1 MPSTDTAT
9 ELVKAKPYIRLNF
22 PLFFLSTLF
31 LLLILFVTGW
41 NAWQQNQKL
50 FNNEVRTTLNNFAQ
64 QSGLLA
70 QASHQANVMFS
81 RSHLGLLNAALADE
95 PNKRTELWQELKA
108 SMFNFTGYALLNDEG
123 KALSYDGVSLD
134 ENELIDIWVNIVS
147 FDKDQGMF
155 ILRYG
160 NQGGFYFY
168 NSFSGKDNKKIFL
181 VVRRAFDKLSGIIYD
196 GHFNGFEMLL
206 IDTRNN
212 TVSMRESYFINSDN
226 QPVFNKNNDK
236 DVLYRTHI
244 PATHLDVVA
253 LEIPQNFYQKYWP
266 FIRQPLLILAFFIFI
281 SGVLWRV
288 LKNQEDAYKKAH
300 KIRRSVE
307 KRANKALNAID
318 DVLIFTDSFGQI
330 VYVNTKAEALLK
342 EQGVSASLG
351 LLLLEAWPDSRA
363 KWSRGLS
370 VDALTWQDESPSL
383 LPVVTA
389 QGVRLYEQAAHP
401 LYDDG
406 QLEGVAWVLRDV
418 SAAENAKL
426 DLMRSQERYKILF
439 EEASVGHFLLSIA
452 DLHSHANVAVVDAN
466 SAALKILQAQTKGRF
481 VNDFLRLNE
490 TTHKILTQQLLRGI
504 SLGFATVEFETPVKT
519 FLHEERFLWITISLR
534 SGMDNKVLV
543 SFMDNTEKKIS
554 IEKMR
559 ERESF
564 WAKIMDA
571 MSDIV
576 YVGHLDKD
584 ENYSLQYRNRN
595 IGYLLGYES
604 DFAEKTHWT
613 YYADEGEAERLN
625 RLPSQV
631 CRLKLGEIHE
641 ATARFRHADGSLRV
655 LKFRD
660 TPFSFYP
667 SGLVET
673 YIGTVRDV
681 TEEVEQQEQILESER
696 RYRLMAENISDIIWA
711 TDINMT
717 FNFVSSSVETVLGY
731 KPDELLREG
740 VLTVFRKR
748 DIALVMNDVKQVLRQ
763 VMQEGLASKSHAT
776 FIKSDIVAVAK
787 DGKEVLLEL
796 KASPLWNDAGDLQG
810 VIGICRDV
818 SDTRKLEQEL
828 RQAAEVFS
836 NSNEG
841 VLITNAKKTIVKVN
855 DAFCHITG
863 YDPKFVL
870 GQRPAFF
877 MSFKNHNQHFLDE
890 IDERL
895 LIDGYWQG
903 EVFYTKYDASVRT
916 CWAGVS
922 AVRDAKNNLQSLII
936 IISDITDKKLAEEKI
951 HRLAYY
957 DHLTGL
963 PNRSQLSDKLKKS
976 LENAEKYQQSVA
988 LLFIDLDRFKPI
1000 NDSLGHP
1007 VGDVV
1012 LQEVA
1017 MRLQLCVKERD
1028 FICRM
1033 GGDEFTLVLAEQES
1047 PEKALATARQVAERI
1062 IAELNRPYYHQQKEI
1077 FLGCSVGVSLYPQDG
1092 MTAVELL
1099 KNADLAM
1106 YHAKETGRNNVQFF
1120 TGVMKQKAMQAMEL
1134 ENELRHVL
1142 DRGELQIYYQA
1153 QYSAKTQTLVA
1164 AEALLRWNHPRK
1176 GLIPPVVFIP
1186 IIEESGLIVPIGDW
1200 VLNQACMQMAQWQAQ
1215 GLELKRIAVNVS
1227 ARQFKDSTFVAKVQ
1241 AAILHSGIAAHQ
1253 LELELT
1259 ESILIDNIEHTLQ
1272 VLHALRALE
1281 VRIAIDDFG
1290 TGYSSLNYLKQ
1301 FPVDNLKVDRSFVQN
1316 LPDNNEDAQITRT
1329 IIAMA
1334 HNLGLGVIAEGVE
1347 NAEQLAFLAQLQCE
1361 EVQGFYFAKPVPAAD
1376 FSNANS
1382 VGDEP
1387 PSLSL

>member
-1 MPSTDTAT
+1 MPNTDIAT
-9 ELVKAKPYIRLNF
+9 EPVRAKPYIRLNF

-31 LLLILFVTGW
+31 LMLILFVTGW

-70 QASHQANVMFS
+70 QASHQANWMFS
-81 RSHLGLLNAALADE
+81 RSHAELMSDVIAGK
-95 PNKRTELWQELKA
+95 PNKKAELWQEMKD
-108 SMFNFTGYALLNDEG
+108 SMFNFTGYILLSDEG
-123 KALSYDGVSLD
+123 KTLAVDGVVLD
-134 ENELIDIWVNIVS
+134 ENEQIDAWINIVS

-168 NSFSGKDNKKIFL
+168 NSFISKAGKKTFL

-206 IDTRNN
+206 IDTRTD
-212 TVSMRESYFINSDN
+212 TVSMRENFFINSDN
-226 QPVFNKNNDK
+226 QPKFNKHNDLP
-236 DVLYRTHI
+236 VIYRTHI
-244 PATHLDVVA
+244 PSTHLDVVA
-253 LEIPQNFYQKYWP
+253 LPIPQTFYQKYWP
-266 FIRQPLLILAFFIFI
+266 FVRQPLLILAFFIFI
-281 SGVLWRV
+281 SGILWRV
-288 LKNQEDAYKKAH
+288 LKVQDDAYKKAH
-300 KIRRSVE
+300 KMRRAVE

-318 DVLIFTDSFGQI
+318 DILIFTDTVGRI
-330 VYVNTKAEALLK
+330 VYVNKKAAEVLK
-342 EQGVSASLG
+342 NQGVINDPVG
-351 LLLLEAWPDSRA
+351 LFLLEAWPDSKAQWCR
-363 KWSRGLS
+363 
-370 VDALTWQDESPSL
+370 DFDEKG
-383 LPVVTA
+383 LPVTKANLPLLAIVTA
-389 QGVRLYEQAAHP
+389 QGVQLYEQSSHP
-401 LYDDG
+401 LYEGDS
-406 QLEGVAWVLRDV
+406 LEGITWVLRDV
-418 SAAENAKL
+418 SAAENAKM

-439 EEASVGHFLLSIA
+439 EEASIGHFLLSIT
-452 DLHSHANVAVVDAN
+452 DLHHQSLVSVVDAN
-466 SAALKILQAQTKGRF
+466 SAALKIFQVQSKERFIKEFFKINAEAQK
-481 VNDFLRLNE
+481 VLA
-490 TTHKILTQQLLRGI
+490 QQLLRGY
-504 SLGFATVEFETPVKT
+504 SLGFATVEFEMPIKT
-519 FLHEERFLWITISLR
+519 FLDEERFIWVTISLR
-534 SGMDNKVLV
+534 TGMDHKALV

-554 IEKMR
+554 VEKMR
-559 ERESF
+559 EREAF
-564 WAKIMDA
+564 WSKIMDS
-571 MSDIV
+571 MSDII
-576 YVGHLDKD
+576 YIGHIDQ
-584 ENYSLQYRNRN
+584 EGQSSIRYRNRN
-595 IGYLLGYES
+595 IGHMLGYGKE
-604 DFAEKTHWT
+604 FADKTGWT
-613 YYADEGEAERLN
+613 FYADEGEIERLPA
-625 RLPSQV
+625 LTAKLQH
-631 CRLKLGEIHE
+631 LKAGEINE
-641 ATARFRHADGSLRV
+641 ITARFRHANGSLRI

-660 TPFSFYP
+660 TPFSFNE

-681 TEEVEQQEQILESER
+681 TDEVEQQEQILESER

-711 TDINMT
+711 TDMNMT
-717 FNFVSSSVETVLGY
+717 FNFVSSSVEAILGY

-740 VLTVFRKR
+740 VLAVFRKR

-763 VMQEGLASKSHAT
+763 VMQEGTACKTHNT
-776 FIKSDIVAVAK
+776 FVTSDIVAIAK
-787 DGKEVLLEL
+787 DGKEILLEL
-796 KASPLWNDAGDLQG
+796 KASPLWNDAGELQG

-841 VLITNAKKTIVKVN
+841 VLITNANKTIVKVN

-863 YDPKFVL
+863 YDQSFVL

-877 MSFKNHNQHFLDE
+877 MSFKNHSQHFLDE

-903 EVFYTKYDASVRT
+903 EVFYTKYDNSVRT

-963 PNRSQLSDKLKKS
+963 PNRSQLSDKLKSS
-976 LENAEKYQQSVA
+976 LDSAEKNQQSVA

-1012 LQEVA
+1012 LQEVS

-1033 GGDEFTLVLAEQES
+1033 GGDEFTLMLAEQES
-1047 PEKALATARQVAERI
+1047 SEKALATAKQVAERI
-1062 IAELNRPYYHQQKEI
+1062 ITELNRPYYHQQKEI

-1092 MTAVELL
+1092 TTSVELL

-1120 TGVMKQKAMQAMEL
+1120 TKVMKQKAMQAMEL

-1142 DRGELQIYYQA
+1142 ARGELELYYQA
-1153 QYSAKTQTLVA
+1153 QFAATSQELVA
-1164 AEALLRWNHPRK
+1164 AEALLRWNHPSK
-1176 GLIPPVVFIP
+1176 GLISPIVFIP
-1186 IIEESGLIVPIGDW
+1186 IVEESGLIVPIGDW
-1200 VLNQACMQMAQWQAQ
+1200 VLNQACMQLAQWQKQ
-1215 GLELKRIAVNVS
+1215 GRGLKRVAVNVS
-1227 ARQFKDSTFVAKVQ
+1227 ARQFKDSAFVAKVES
-1241 AAILHSGIAAHQ
+1241 AILRSGIAAHQ

-1272 VLHALRALE
+1272 VLHALRALK

-1316 LPDNNEDAQITRT
+1316 LPENNEDAQITRT

-1347 NAEQLAFLAQLQCE
+1347 NAEQLAFLAQLNCE
-1361 EVQGFYFAKPVPAAD
+1361 EVQGFYFAKPVPAQD
-1376 FSNANS
+1376 FWQANLKR
-1382 VGDEP
+1382 E
-1387 PSLSL
+1387 L